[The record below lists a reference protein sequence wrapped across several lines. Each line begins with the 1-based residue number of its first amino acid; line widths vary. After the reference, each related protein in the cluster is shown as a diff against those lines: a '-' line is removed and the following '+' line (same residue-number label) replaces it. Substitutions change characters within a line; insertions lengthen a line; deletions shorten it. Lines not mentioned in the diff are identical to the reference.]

1 MKRSNKIAAGIAL
14 SLSLGLATAVFAHPG
29 QMGGGMG
36 PGAQGGM
43 QHGAQA
49 GHGGMLHGKKGAMGP
64 GAMGNHAKGQGHGA
78 PLMSPEERAALHEK
92 MRTATPEERQKLAA
106 ATRAEMHKR
115 AGEKGYAHPHRG
127 SRAGADSAPQSPA
140 ATEHAH

>member
-1 MKRSNKIAAGIAL
+1 MKRSHKIAAGIAL
-14 SLSLGLATAVFAHPG
+14 SLSLGLATAVYAQPG
-29 QMGGGMG
+29 QMGAGAGQHMKGGMQHGMKGGMG
-36 PGAQGGM
+36 PGA
-43 QHGAQA
+43 
-49 GHGGMLHGKKGAMGP
+49 MGDR
-64 GAMGNHAKGQGHGA
+64 AAGQGHGA

-92 MRTATPEERQKLAA
+92 MRTATPEERQQLAA

-115 AGEKGYAHPHRG
+115 AEEKGITHPHRG